1 MQKYNYVGINSEQ
14 HRVRG
19 QLIAANLPDAE
30 RQLAQMGIE
39 LLSLRVKKEAFAFMQ
54 RKQVSNKDIITM
66 TFQIEQ
72 LLRSGVPLLD
82 ILNDMQ
88 ASFPAGYFRDLLS
101 GLYDSML
108 NGATFAEALS
118 RYPNDFDEVYI
129 SLVAIGEKTGQLEM
143 ILHDLG
149 MNMRWQDELESKAK
163 KIMIYPSIVF
173 SVVIMVITF
182 LMLFLVP
189 ELVKFIE
196 SMGQELGFLTLSLIA
211 VSNYF
216 VHYWH
221 ITAVSAIG
229 LFIGFKLLMYRSDV
243 FRKRV
248 HQWQLEMPLVGS
260 ILFKLKIA
268 RMTSTM
274 AIMYAAGVS
283 LQQIISM
290 AGKVVGNDYLFDH
303 LKEVERLILDG
314 NSIANS
320 FTSVNIFPPLILK
333 LIKVGETTGRMDEAL
348 RNISYF
354 YDREAKELI
363 EKVEP
368 AIEPIITLILA
379 VLVAWVMMAT
389 LGPVYDI
396 MGNIR

>member
-1 MQKYNYVGINSEQ
+1 MQKFVYLGINREGK
-14 HRVRG
+14 RVRG
-19 QLIAANLPDAE
+19 DLIATNLPDAE
-30 RQLAQMGIE
+30 RQLAQMGVE
-39 LLSLRVKKEAFAFMQ
+39 LLSLRTHEDKFSFLK
-54 RKQVSNKDIITM
+54 RKRVSNKDIITM

-88 ASFPAGYFRDLLS
+88 ASFPAGYFRDVLA

-118 RYPNDFDEVYI
+118 RYPDEFNEVYI
-129 SLVAIGEKTGQLEM
+129 SLVAIGEKTGQLEL

-149 MNMRWQDELESKAK
+149 VNMRWQDELESKAK
-163 KIMIYPSIVF
+163 KIMVYPSIVF
-173 SVVIMVITF
+173 SVVMLVITF
-182 LMLFLVP
+182 LMMFLVP

-216 VHYWH
+216 FHYWH

>member
-1 MQKYNYVGINSEQ
+1 MQKFVYLGINREGK
-14 HRVRG
+14 RVRG
-19 QLIAANLPDAE
+19 DLIATNLPDAE
-30 RQLAQMGIE
+30 RQLAQMGVE
-39 LLSLRVKKEAFAFMQ
+39 LLSLRTHEDKFSFLK
-54 RKQVSNKDIITM
+54 RKRVSNKDIITM

-88 ASFPAGYFRDLLS
+88 ASFPAGYFRDVLA

-118 RYPNDFDEVYI
+118 RYPDEFNEVYI
-129 SLVAIGEKTGQLEM
+129 SLVAIGEKTGQLEL

-149 MNMRWQDELESKAK
+149 LNMRWQDELESKAK
-163 KIMIYPSIVF
+163 KIMVYPSIVF
-173 SVVIMVITF
+173 SVVMLVITF
-182 LMLFLVP
+182 LMMFLVP

>member
-189 ELVKFIE
+189 ELVKFIQG
-196 SMGQELGFLTLSLIA
+196 MGQELGFMTLSLITVA
-211 VSNYF
+211 NYF
-216 VHYWH
+216 V
-221 ITAVSAIG
+221 
-229 LFIGFKLLMYRSDV
+229 D
-243 FRKRV
+243 
-248 HQWQLEMPLVGS
+248 
-260 ILFKLKIA
+260 
-268 RMTSTM
+268 
-274 AIMYAAGVS
+274 
-283 LQQIISM
+283 
-290 AGKVVGNDYLFDH
+290 N
-303 LKEVERLILDG
+303 
-314 NSIANS
+314 
-320 FTSVNIFPPLILK
+320 
-333 LIKVGETTGRMDEAL
+333 
-348 RNISYF
+348 
-354 YDREAKELI
+354 
-363 EKVEP
+363 
-368 AIEPIITLILA
+368 
-379 VLVAWVMMAT
+379 
-389 LGPVYDI
+389 
-396 MGNIR
+396 

>member
-1 MQKYNYVGINSEQ
+1 MQKYLYVGINAAEE
-14 HRVRG
+14 RVKG
-19 QLIAANLPDAE
+19 HLIAMNLPDAE
-30 RQLAQMGIE
+30 RQVAQMGIE
-39 LLSLRVKKEAFAFMQ
+39 LLSLKAQKDTFAFLQ
-54 RKQVSNKDIITM
+54 RKRVSNKDIITM

-88 ASFPAGYFRDLLS
+88 ASFPRGYFRDLLA
-101 GLYDSML
+101 GLYDAML

-118 RYPNDFDEVYI
+118 RYPDDFNEVYI

-163 KIMIYPSIVF
+163 KIMIYPAIVF

-189 ELVKFIE
+189 ELVKFIQG
-196 SMGQELGFLTLSLIA
+196 MGQELGMLTLSLIA

-216 VHYWH
+216 VDYWH
-221 ITAVSAIG
+221 ITALMLVAIFVG
-229 LFIGFKLLMYRSDV
+229 IKLLLYRSAA
-243 FRKRV
+243 FRLRV
-248 HQWQLEMPLVGS
+248 HRWVLGMPLIGS

-283 LQQIISM
+283 LQQIIHM
-290 AGKVVGNDYLFDH
+290 AGKVVGNDYLYAR
-303 LKEVERLILDG
+303 LTEVESHIMDG
-314 NSIANS
+314 HSIVNS
-320 FTSVNIFPPLILK
+320 FSAVNIFPPLILK
-333 LIKVGETTGRMDEAL
+333 LIKVGETTGRMDESL

-363 EKVEP
+363 DKVEP

-379 VLVAWVMMAT
+379 VLVGWVMMAT

-396 MGNIR
+396 IGSIR

>member
-163 KIMIYPSIVF
+163 KIMIYP
-173 SVVIMVITF
+173 
-182 LMLFLVP
+182 
-189 ELVKFIE
+189 
-196 SMGQELGFLTLSLIA
+196 
-211 VSNYF
+211 
-216 VHYWH
+216 
-221 ITAVSAIG
+221 
-229 LFIGFKLLMYRSDV
+229 
-243 FRKRV
+243 
-248 HQWQLEMPLVGS
+248 
-260 ILFKLKIA
+260 
-268 RMTSTM
+268 
-274 AIMYAAGVS
+274 
-283 LQQIISM
+283 
-290 AGKVVGNDYLFDH
+290 
-303 LKEVERLILDG
+303 
-314 NSIANS
+314 
-320 FTSVNIFPPLILK
+320 
-333 LIKVGETTGRMDEAL
+333 
-348 RNISYF
+348 
-354 YDREAKELI
+354 
-363 EKVEP
+363 
-368 AIEPIITLILA
+368 
-379 VLVAWVMMAT
+379 
-389 LGPVYDI
+389 
-396 MGNIR
+396 

>member
-1 MQKYNYVGINSEQ
+1 MYKYVYLGINAQQE
-14 HRVRG
+14 RVKG
-19 QLIAANLPDAE
+19 HLIATNLPDAE
-30 RQLAQMGIE
+30 RQVTQMGIE
-39 LLSLRVKKEAFAFMQ
+39 LLSLRVQKDTFAFMQ
-54 RKQVSNKDIITM
+54 RRRVSNKDIITM

-88 ASFPAGYFRDLLS
+88 SSFPSGYFRDLLA
-101 GLYDSML
+101 GLYDGML

-118 RYPNDFDEVYI
+118 RYPDDFDEVYI

-189 ELVKFIE
+189 ELVKFIQG
-196 SMGQELGFLTLSLIA
+196 MGQELGFLTLSLIA

-216 VHYWH
+216 VDYWH
-221 ITAVSAIG
+221 VTVLVIVA
-229 LFIGFKLLMYRSDV
+229 LFIGFKLMMYHSAV

-248 HQWQLEMPLVGS
+248 HKGLLNMPLIGA

-283 LQQIISM
+283 LQQIIHM
-290 AGKVVGNDYLFDH
+290 AGKVVGNDYLYER
-303 LKEVERLILDG
+303 LTEVENHIMDG
-314 NSIANS
+314 HSIVNS

-333 LIKVGETTGRMDEAL
+333 LIKVGETTGRMDESL

-363 EKVEP
+363 DKVEP

-379 VLVAWVMMAT
+379 VLVGWVMMAT

-396 MGNIR
+396 IGSIR

>member
-1 MQKYNYVGINSEQ
+1 MQKYVYKGIDLEGK
-14 HRVRG
+14 RVTG
-19 QLIAANLPDAE
+19 HFIANNIPDAE
-30 RQLAQMGIE
+30 RQAAQMGIN
-39 LLSLRVKKEAFAFMQ
+39 LLQLQGQESRFSFLRK
-54 RKQVSNKDIITM
+54 KQVSNKDIITM

-88 ASFPAGYFRDLLS
+88 GSFPAGYFRDLLA
-101 GLYDSML
+101 GLYDATL

-149 MNMRWQDELESKAK
+149 QNMRWQDELESKAK

-173 SVVIMVITF
+173 AVVMLVITF

-189 ELVKFIE
+189 ELVKFIQG
-196 SMGQELGFLTLSLIA
+196 MGQELGFLTKSLIA
-211 VSNYF
+211 VSDYF
-216 VHYWH
+216 VNYWH
-221 ITAVSAIG
+221 VTFAGLVASFIAFKFFMYHSAP
-229 LFIGFKLLMYRSDV
+229 
-243 FRKRV
+243 FRKSV
-248 HQWQLEMPLVGS
+248 HQHMLEIPLIGD

-283 LQQIISM
+283 LQHIIHM
-290 AGKVVGNDYLFDH
+290 AAKVVGNDYLYDRLH
-303 LKEVERLILDG
+303 EVEEHIMDG
-314 NSIANS
+314 HSIVNS
-320 FTSVNIFPPLILK
+320 FASVNIFPPLILK
-333 LIKVGETTGRMDEAL
+333 LIKVGETTGRMDESL

-368 AIEPIITLILA
+368 AIEPIITMILA
-379 VLVAWVMMAT
+379 VLVGWVMMAT

-396 MGNIR
+396 IGSIH

>member
-1 MQKYNYVGINSEQ
+1 MQKFVYLGINKEGK
-14 HRVRG
+14 RVRG
-19 QLIAANLPDAE
+19 DLIATNLPDAE
-30 RQLAQMGIE
+30 RQLAQMGVE
-39 LLSLRVKKEAFAFMQ
+39 LLSLRTHEDKFSFLK
-54 RKQVSNKDIITM
+54 RKRVSNKDIITM

-88 ASFPAGYFRDLLS
+88 ASFPAGYFRDVLA

-118 RYPNDFDEVYI
+118 RYPDEFNEVYI
-129 SLVAIGEKTGQLEM
+129 SLVAIGEKTGQLEL

-149 MNMRWQDELESKAK
+149 VNMRWQDELESKAK
-163 KIMIYPSIVF
+163 KIMVYPSIVF
-173 SVVIMVITF
+173 SVVMLVITF
-182 LMLFLVP
+182 LMMFLVP

-221 ITAVSAIG
+221 ITAVGVIG

-248 HQWQLEMPLVGS
+248 HKWQLDMPLIGS

-283 LQQIISM
+283 LQQIINM
-290 AGKVVGNDYLFDH
+290 AGKVVGNDYLLDH